1 MQIFIETSF
10 FLLIVGA
17 STGAYYMF
25 SRREEQRRLSGEH
38 ITNWIDNRLRPAV
51 MASNNSLDRR
61 SWLIVY
67 HKYNDSSDGEH
78 AICQAV
84 TWAYFREH
92 RDQPGF
98 ISGERETD
106 ELETG
111 SPRTLVI
118 CQQRPSFLLQES
130 IRSYHHS

>member
-1 MQIFIETSF
+1 MQTFIETSI

-17 STGAYYMF
+17 STGAYYLF
-25 SRREEQRRLSGEH
+25 SRRDEQRRLSGEQ
-38 ITNWIDNRLRPAV
+38 ISNWIDNRLRPAV
-51 MASNNSLDRR
+51 MPSNNSLDRR

-84 TWAYFREH
+84 TCAYFRGY

-98 ISGERETD
+98 ISGERETG
-106 ELETG
+106 EQESG
-111 SPRTLVI
+111 PPRTLVI
-118 CQQRPSFLLQES
+118 CQQRPSFLVHGS